1 MSKSG
6 RILILKH
13 HKDRDWKATAI
24 AAPFGSRRSKSVCAG
39 AINLDGVVDLVHITE
54 PNPAPRRPGIS
65 WLEGPLMQG
74 KEPAVHPI
82 SDLAGCKFDLLQLI
96 DIDRDGDLDVITC
109 EERENLG
116 LIWYENPVR

>member
-1 MSKSG
+1 
-6 RILILKH
+6 
-13 HKDRDWKATAI
+13 
-24 AAPFGSRRSKSVCAG
+24 
-39 AINLDGVVDLVHITE
+39 LDGVVDLVHSTE

-82 SDLAGCKFDLLQLI
+82 SDLAGSKFDLLQLI